1 MSMRQLRPRSF
12 GCYAFRGYLN
22 LSTGIPLSF
31 GQADVVRNLATEKGS
46 PVTVLLWIA
55 AIALIVQRKK
65 NIFGVKEKRDK

>member
-1 MSMRQLRPRSF
+1 
-12 GCYAFRGYLN
+12 
-22 LSTGIPLSF
+22 LSF

-55 AIALIVQRKK
+55 AIALIVQRKR